1 MSRKRLPAPYRSV
14 LAPLT
19 GRPAPG
25 TRLRSGGIQCRT
37 AVPPCRPE
45 PNSRGSHE
53 ALDPLRGRPPRCR
66 SSLPR
71 GQGEPDLQ
79 RLVRGGPRPH
89 GRSRRLD
96 DVRQSIHASAAH
108 GRRRPRWR
116 PWGPARLHRVQR
128 RRTQLPCHGLSGRQ
142 GRRAPGPAVQADVLG
157 EGRKP
162 QGRRSRRRPGQHP
175 RLGGLRAWET
185 FTPGPR
191 WERFEFLF
199 QCQHDVP
206 AATSRL
212 QVWFKSTGTLWL
224 DDVTLAETSDK
235 PQWYPR
241 IGTEGVT
248 NAIPNSSF
256 QCGTIGWGSLTFA
269 WAAGRGTCSDSRVS
283 TRRAT
288 QD

>member
-1 MSRKRLPAPYRSV
+1 MRRSIRSAVV
-14 LAPLT
+14 LLGVAAACRADRGNLIFNGSFEE
-19 GRPAPG
+19 GRAA
-25 TRLRSGGIQCRT
+25 R
-37 AVPPCRPE
+37 
-45 PNSRGSHE
+45 
-53 ALDPLRGRPPRCR
+53 
-66 SSLPR
+66 
-71 GQGEPDLQ
+71 
-79 RLVRGGPRPH
+79 
-89 GRSRRLD
+89 RSRRLD
-96 DVRQSIHASAAH
+96 DVRQSIRASAAH

-175 RLGGLRAWET
+175 RLGGLRVWET

-288 QD
+288 QDTVARVSRSPSMQPRRRWGEQSGRS